1 MPNTSATCQTYSGAY
16 TWEEAYDDSSGGGS
30 GGGGDGGGG
39 DGGDGGGG
47 GGGESNAS
55 GLPFGTRSRYWARP
69 LASPRCVDF
78 GEHESSAGLRSALLL
93 LDALLPPL
101 VCLCVAKLL
110 ASLMLL
116 APCFREVK
124 KLSRKL
130 QFTAEVRKAEVRRM
144 SAAGAEFMVKR
155 VSKAAGQDSD
165 AAVATM
171 KKLTDDKERRAALL
185 KQMAKQS
192 LFIAAIQGSRTN
204 KAGRSSRVSWG
215 DSASA
220 RSSARYAAPSS
231 AEPLAR
237 ESAPVAEGV
246 AERDHAAASGG
257 AAPIAAIPSSTS
269 AFGTELRALTQSLER
284 RTAAAN
290 GEGPG
295 SSQGKVA
302 AQEL

>member
-1 MPNTSATCQTYSGAY
+1 M
-16 TWEEAYDDSSGGGS
+16 
-30 GGGGDGGGG
+30 
-39 DGGDGGGG
+39 
-47 GGGESNAS
+47 
-55 GLPFGTRSRYWARP
+55 
-69 LASPRCVDF
+69 
-78 GEHESSAGLRSALLL
+78 
-93 LDALLPPL
+93 
-101 VCLCVAKLL
+101 CLCVAKLL
-110 ASLMLL
+110 ASLLLL

-185 KQMAKQS
+185 KQMASVVIHRGDPGVANQ
-192 LFIAAIQGSRTN
+192 QGGAVVAREL
-204 KAGRSSRVSWG
+204 GRFGERC
-215 DSASA
+215 
-220 RSSARYAAPSS
+220 SSARYAAPSS
-231 AEPLAR
+231 ASPAR
-237 ESAPVAEGV
+237 ASARWPKAWW
-246 AERDHAAASGG
+246 RDHSAASGG

-295 SSQGKVA
+295 SSHGKVA